1 MSGRGRGSGVRR
13 RAMSGLQ
20 ARSDGGDRGEGEET
34 DAQENWGRSSRGRRS
49 DEEEEHLQSCSD
61 EGRVRRPLGSR
72 RDLGGTEAH
81 QEAPGKQARNDVGEG
96 EEEELLEIWSG
107 QGRRSQGDDGDS
119 PGIYSEGHRG
129 RRAQGR
135 GRGHRHGG
143 VPRSVPKGRNFI
155 PEEERK
161 LTRSVLAISQDPI
174 RGNQQKSGA
183 FWERIGLHYDDYR
196 PGGYRGCRSLESKW
210 GLIKHDVAKFIGVYK
225 QILCLNKSGTS
236 ATDILH
242 MARELYRTKSA
253 KHSEFTY
260 EHCWLLVI
268 DFPKW
273 ADGWCTNK
281 QATPSKRKA
290 TSSDHESQTE
300 APTLELG
307 SVLQPVGD
315 TDSNRAFR
323 DRPSGTKV
331 AKDLHKDGKVR
342 DHALYAQ
349 AKATEEMAAPTMQK
363 AVSLK
368 EQNLLFLMT
377 APVSEAST
385 PEAQEYL
392 RLWHADELK
401 KLRRRLAAEEDSESR
416 VHVAEDQQR
425 REKVAADEAQARA
438 EVLENLEMERQ
449 LRAAHRQCREDV
461 DDDFID
467 HEADDQEQF
476 GQGDDFGNHEEED
489 FGNDGHRSFGN
500 GEDGDGDDVEYLGS
514 RSESPWSVNGR
525 GRGSESTRV
534 LDVGSVGSE
543 GVGAV

>member
-1 MSGRGRGSGVRR
+1 
-13 RAMSGLQ
+13 
-20 ARSDGGDRGEGEET
+20 
-34 DAQENWGRSSRGRRS
+34 
-49 DEEEEHLQSCSD
+49 
-61 EGRVRRPLGSR
+61 
-72 RDLGGTEAH
+72 
-81 QEAPGKQARNDVGEG
+81 
-96 EEEELLEIWSG
+96 
-107 QGRRSQGDDGDS
+107 
-119 PGIYSEGHRG
+119 
-129 RRAQGR
+129 
-135 GRGHRHGG
+135 
-143 VPRSVPKGRNFI
+143 
-155 PEEERK
+155 
-161 LTRSVLAISQDPI
+161 
-174 RGNQQKSGA
+174 
-183 FWERIGLHYDDYR
+183 
-196 PGGYRGCRSLESKW
+196 LESKW
-210 GLIKHDVAKFIGVYK
+210 GSIKHDVAKFIGVYK
-225 QILCLNKSGTS
+225 QIVRLNKSGTS
-236 ATDILH
+236 AADILR
-242 MARELYRTKSA
+242 MARELYQTKSA

-260 EHCWLLVI
+260 EHCWLLVK

-290 TSSDHESQTE
+290 TSSDHKSQTE
-300 APTLELG
+300 APTPESG

-315 TDSNRAFR
+315 MDSNRAFR
-323 DRPSGTKV
+323 DRPLGMKA
-331 AKDLHKDGKVR
+331 AKDLHKDGKIR